1 MKKKIYLKM
10 ALVLIFVI
18 RLKKRH
24 YLIWFC
30 LMLKRWQ
37 IVVRMAIRLGQLLGQ
52 LHVIISKVRGIL
64 PA

>member
-1 MKKKIYLKM
+1 MKKKIYLK
-10 ALVLIFVI
+10 
-18 RLKKRH
+18 H

>member
-1 MKKKIYLKM
+1 
-10 ALVLIFVI
+10 
-18 RLKKRH
+18 
-24 YLIWFC
+24 
-30 LMLKRWQ
+30 MLKRWQ